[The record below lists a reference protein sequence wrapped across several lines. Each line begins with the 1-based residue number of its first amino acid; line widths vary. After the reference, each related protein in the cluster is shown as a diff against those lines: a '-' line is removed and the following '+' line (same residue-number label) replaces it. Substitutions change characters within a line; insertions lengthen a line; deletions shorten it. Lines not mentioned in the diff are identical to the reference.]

1 MDVGPLI
8 NQTLLTVLDNEES
21 IDIEKKILDITSR
34 CEYFHD
40 L

>member
-1 MDVGPLI
+1 MDVGPVI

-21 IDIEKKILDITSR
+21 VDIEKKILDITSR
-34 CEYFHD
+34 FEYFHD